1 MSKDIS
7 NKSWAALHWL
17 VVLEEQ
23 GSYTAASERLGVSK
37 AAVSQRISELEREIG
52 VPLVRRTTRSV
63 HLTDA
68 GLKLVHNTKDAF
80 DQIAHSFTSV
90 KDLAKEPGGLLRVT
104 APVALSR
111 QQLVPKLPQF
121 LEQYPSIRIELD
133 LSDRI
138 SSLVTDGFDLAIRHI
153 ARPPETHV
161 AWELAETKAVLVASP
176 SYIEKYGM
184 PKNAHDLS
192 NHRCLYYPRPKDR
205 LTWSLQQIDA
215 KDSLASSVTVPVQG
229 VFAANNSEV
238 LRDLAIA
245 GMGIALIPDF
255 SAQHAIK
262 NKQLVNVL
270 PNYVPV
276 SSFSDKIYAIRPYS
290 PAVPQA
296 VQLFVGYLRQA
307 FAKGFDN

>member
-17 VVLEEQ
+17 VILDEQ

-63 HLTDA
+63 HLTEA
-68 GLKLVHNTKDAF
+68 GLQLVHNTKDAF
-80 DQIAHSFTSV
+80 DQIAHSFSSA
-90 KDLAKEPGGLLRVT
+90 KDLAKEPGGLIRVT
-104 APVALSR
+104 APVALAR

-121 LEQYPSIRIELD
+121 LDQYPSIRIELD

-161 AWELAETKAVLVASP
+161 AWELAKTKALLVASP
-176 SYIEKYGM
+176 GYIEKYGL
-184 PKNAHDLS
+184 PKTAEDLS
-192 NHRCLYYPRPKDR
+192 NHRCLYYPRPRER
-205 LTWSLQQIDA
+205 LTWTLQQLDD
-215 KDSLASSVTVPVQG
+215 KDKLSNSITVPVQG
-229 VFAANNSEV
+229 CFSANNSEV
-238 LRDLAIA
+238 LRDIAIS

-255 SAQHAIK
+255 SAQHAIS
-262 NKQLVNVL
+262 NSQLVHIL

-276 SSFSDKIYAIRPYS
+276 SSFSDRIYAIRPYS
-290 PAVPQA
+290 PAVPQS
-296 VQLFVGYLRQA
+296 VQLFVGFLRQA
-307 FAKGFDN
+307 FANGFDS

>member
-1 MSKDIS
+1 MSNDIS

-17 VVLEEQ
+17 VVLNEQ

-63 HLTDA
+63 HLSEA
-68 GLKLVHNTKDAF
+68 GLQLVHNTRDAF
-80 DQIAHSFTSV
+80 DQIAHSFISV

-111 QQLVPKLPQF
+111 QQLIPRLPQF
-121 LEQYPSIRIELD
+121 LEQYPSIRVELD

-138 SSLVTDGFDLAIRHI
+138 SSLVTDGFDMAIRHI

-161 AWELAETKAVLVASP
+161 AWELAETKPLLVASP
-176 SYIEKYGM
+176 SYIEKYGS
-184 PKNAHDLS
+184 PKTAQDLS
-192 NHRCLYYPRPKDR
+192 NHRCLYYPRLRER
-205 LTWSLQQIDA
+205 LTWTLQQIDA
-215 KDSLASSVTVPVQG
+215 KDSLHNSVTVPVHG
-229 VFAANNSEV
+229 SFGANNSEV
-238 LRDLAIA
+238 LRDIAIA

-255 SAQHAIK
+255 SAQHAI
-262 NKQLVNVL
+262 NNGELVHVL
-270 PNYVPV
+270 PNYVPA

-290 PAVPQA
+290 PTVPQS
-296 VQLFVGYLRQA
+296 VKLFVEFLRQA
-307 FAKGFDN
+307 FASGFDN